1 MLWITEVVSPGWCLR
16 LRVMMRRTA
25 CNITIIMIIIII
37 QLKKRGE
44 GKERKSRN
52 ISLFSSVF
60 LHFHFCFSRI
70 LAAAAAASCW
80 LHLTFISYQRRKEKK
95 YFWNSNVFLCY
106 IVGRTARMTA
116 GQNYW
121 KCDTYNKSAA
131 IVNVWIMKNRN
142 MLVLVPLSL
151 RFQQKNCLENLI
163 WISLKS
169 SRFGSECGQLC
180 SRFISLF
187 VVWSLPWILSGNWT
201 LRTKIYI

>member
-60 LHFHFCFSRI
+60 LHFHFGFSRI

-80 LHLTFISYQRRKEKK
+80 LHLTFISYQRRNISEIQM
-95 YFWNSNVFLCY
+95 FLFCFVCY

-121 KCDTYNKSAA
+121 KCDTYNKSGA
-131 IVNVWIMKNRN
+131 IVNVWIMKKSEHVSIGFF
-142 MLVLVPLSL
+142 VLHIFYQTKIVW
-151 RFQQKNCLENLI
+151 EI
-163 WISLKS
+163 WISLKTSRLS
-169 SRFGSECGQLC
+169 SEFCQLF
-180 SRFISLF
+180 SPFISLF
-187 VVWSLPWILSGNWT
+187 VVAANNSNSDVT
-201 LRTKIYI
+201 

>member
-60 LHFHFCFSRI
+60 LHFHFGFSRI

-80 LHLTFISYQRRKEKK
+80 LHLIFISYQRRNISEIQMFFFVSSVISWGALRVWLRAKTIG
-95 YFWNSNVFLCY
+95 NA
-106 IVGRTARMTA
+106 IRT
-116 GQNYW
+116 
-121 KCDTYNKSAA
+121 
-131 IVNVWIMKNRN
+131 INRTPSW
-142 MLVLVPLSL
+142 M
-151 RFQQKNCLENLI
+151 FE
-163 WISLKS
+163 
-169 SRFGSECGQLC
+169 
-180 SRFISLF
+180 
-187 VVWSLPWILSGNWT
+187 
-201 LRTKIYI
+201 